1 MTRVK
6 NAEDKRQ
13 NAESLRD
20 VGAARFPRQNGQG
33 SPTSTIAFAMTVFI
47 FFRAPSA
54 FACPLCKEAIA
65 KMGQIWISIG
75 FNLSIYFMIAVPF
88 LIVAIFGTVLYFK
101 YRSHERK

>member
-1 MTRVK
+1 MIRIK

-13 NAESLRD
+13 NAENLRD
-20 VGAARFPRQNGQG
+20 VGARFPRPKGRGN
-33 SPTSTIAFAMTVFI
+33 PALTIAFAMTVFI

-54 FACPLCKEAIA
+54 YACPLCKEAIA

-88 LIVAIFGTVLYFK
+88 LLVAIFGTVLYFK
-101 YRSHERK
+101 YRSHERQ